1 MKGKDI
7 LSLAELST
15 ADMKLLLDLS
25 ASLKRRR
32 TSGLGSNTL
41 KGKSVAMVFEKPSTR
56 TRVSFQVAV
65 KELGAFPIS
74 LSTSELQLG
83 RGETIEDTARVLSRY
98 VHAAMARVN
107 KHGDLERLATASSV
121 PVINGLSD
129 LFHPMQTLADLLT
142 LRERAGKLEGLHVA
156 WVGDG
161 DNVCNSWLY
170 GSAITGIHFTA
181 ATPIGYGPLASA
193 VSEGSALARSTGGSI
208 TLVNEP
214 ERAVKGADCVM
225 TDTYISMGEEQE
237 RAKRVR
243 TFLPKY
249 QVNRRLMSLAKR
261 GAIFQHCLPAHRGEE
276 VTADVIDG
284 PQSAVFDEAE
294 NRLHTAKAM
303 LCFLLL
309 GRKDLSSLVRN
320 R

>member
-1 MKGKDI
+1 MKGKDF
-7 LSLAELST
+7 LTLAEISPG
-15 ADMKLLLDLS
+15 DMKLLLELS

-32 TSGLGSNTL
+32 ASGLGSKAL
-41 KGKSVAMVFEKPSTR
+41 AGRSVAMVFEKPSTR

-65 KELGAFPIS
+65 SELGAFPIN
-74 LSTSELQLG
+74 LSTIELQLG

-98 VHAAMARVN
+98 VHVAMARVN
-107 KHGDLERLATASSV
+107 KHGDLERLAKAASIPIV
-121 PVINGLSD
+121 NGLSD
-129 LFHPMQTLADLLT
+129 LYHPMQTLADLLT
-142 LRERAGKLEGLHVA
+142 LRERVGKLEGLRVA

-170 GSAITGIHFTA
+170 GSAIAGINFTA
-181 ATPIGYGPLASA
+181 ATPVGYGPLASA
-193 VSEGSALARSTGGSI
+193 VSEASALARSTGGSI
-208 TLVNEP
+208 TLMNEP

-225 TDTYISMGEEQE
+225 TDTFISMGEEQE

-249 QVNRRLMSLAKR
+249 QVNKRLMSLAKR

-294 NRLHTAKAM
+294 NRLHTAKAL

-309 GRKDLSSLVRN
+309 GRKDLSPLLRSR
-320 R
+320 